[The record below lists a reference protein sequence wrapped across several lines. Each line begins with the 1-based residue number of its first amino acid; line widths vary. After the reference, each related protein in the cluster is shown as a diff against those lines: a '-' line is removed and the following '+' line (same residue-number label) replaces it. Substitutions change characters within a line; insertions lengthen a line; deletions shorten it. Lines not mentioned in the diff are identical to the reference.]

1 MKGAPIEVLRG
12 GIVQALYQLKGE
24 GKSIR
29 AIARTL
35 GISRNTVRRYLRAD
49 GVPGPRPRPSRGSKL
64 DPYIEHVDRRLSDG
78 LFNCVVLLRELR
90 ELGYQGSYTV
100 LKDYV
105 KPRRLPRQPK
115 ATLRFETKPGEQ
127 AQVDWG
133 SLTYVSRDGSR
144 RRRWAF
150 VMVMGYSR
158 AIYLEIARRA
168 DVATFIACHLN
179 AFEYFGGI
187 PKRCLYDNAKVVVLG
202 RDANGDP
209 EWNRRML
216 DFSLRLGFK
225 PQLCKPYRAQT
236 KGKVENAI
244 KYVKGNFWPAVRFA
258 NQQDLNRQAIA
269 WCDGIANVRIHG
281 TTGKMPAELLDQ
293 ERPELLALPDR
304 RTLAPYRRRDRKVSR
319 DGFVSFEGSRYGVP
333 WRFAEQMVQVSAGPE
348 VLEVWDGE
356 QRLALHPRS
365 EVKGERLI
373 LPGQW
378 EGLPAAGSN
387 RPQPRAIATQVAG
400 GQVEQRS
407 LAVYEQLSGGAS

>member
-49 GVPGPRPRPSRGSKL
+49 GVPTAKPRPSRRSKL
-64 DPYIEHVDRRLSDG
+64 DPFIEHIDRRLSDG

-90 ELGYQGSYTV
+90 DLGYEGGYSI
-100 LKDYV
+100 LKEYV
-105 KPRRLPRQPK
+105 RPRRLPRQPK
-115 ATLRFETKPGEQ
+115 ATLRFETRPGEQ
-127 AQVDWG
+127 VQVDWG
-133 SLTYVSRDGSR
+133 SLTYISSDGS

-158 AIYLEIARRA
+158 AIYLEIVRKA
-168 DVATFIACHLN
+168 DAATFIAAHLN

-187 PKRCLYDNAKVVVLG
+187 PRRCLYDNAKVVVLG

-225 PQLCKPYRAQT
+225 PQLCRPYRAQT

-244 KYVKGNFWPAVRFA
+244 KYVKGNFWSSVRFVSE
-258 NQQDLNRQAIA
+258 QGLNRQAIA
-269 WCDGIANVRIHG
+269 WCDGIANARVHG
-281 TTGKMPAELLDQ
+281 TTGKMPA
-293 ERPELLALPDR
+293 
-304 RTLAPYRRRDRKVSR
+304 
-319 DGFVSFEGSRYGVP
+319 
-333 WRFAEQMVQVSAGPE
+333 
-348 VLEVWDGE
+348 
-356 QRLALHPRS
+356 RLAGEPR
-365 EVKGERLI
+365 RLR
-373 LPGQW
+373 L
-378 EGLPAAGSN
+378 L
-387 RPQPRAIATQVAG
+387 
-400 GQVEQRS
+400 
-407 LAVYEQLSGGAS
+407 